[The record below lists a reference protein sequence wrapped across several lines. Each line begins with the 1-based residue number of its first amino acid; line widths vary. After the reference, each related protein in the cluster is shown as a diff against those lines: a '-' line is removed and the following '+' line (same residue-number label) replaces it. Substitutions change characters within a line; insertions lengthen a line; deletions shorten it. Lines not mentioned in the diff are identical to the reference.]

1 MRMDLNAGV
10 STGGAAAGAC
20 GRILEEP
27 GAVDLAGLGK
37 RLRQSGEVTPCFLG
51 GGEVASNLLAKGRIW
66 LLLTFCLRVE
76 TSPLLA

>member
-1 MRMDLNAGV
+1 MDLNAGV

-20 GRILEEP
+20 GRILEDP

-51 GGEVASNLLAKGRIW
+51 GGSQQSACQGTHLVAPDLLPEG
-66 LLLTFCLRVE
+66 
-76 TSPLLA
+76 